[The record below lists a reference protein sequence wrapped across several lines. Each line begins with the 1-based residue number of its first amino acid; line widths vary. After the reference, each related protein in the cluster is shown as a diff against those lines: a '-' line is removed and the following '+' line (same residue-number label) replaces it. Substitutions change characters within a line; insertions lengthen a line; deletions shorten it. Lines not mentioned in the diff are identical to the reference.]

1 MTDTRTRT
9 IDLNA
14 DGGESFGRWEL
25 GADTE
30 LAPLISSINV
40 ACGWHAGDPG
50 TMTRTVALAREHG
63 IGLGSHPGFPDLTGF
78 GRRAIAFSPDEA
90 AQAVLYQTGALR
102 AFADH
107 QGVPMQHV
115 KPHGSL
121 YGLLMKDDAAADAVA
136 DAVGELDPS
145 LFIVLEAG
153 HCAERQRERGHKV
166 AAEAFADLEYTD
178 DGHII
183 IDPKNQRRDPQ
194 WCADQVAGI
203 LEGSVRSAQG
213 VETSIRADTVC
224 LHSDRPGAEDNAHV
238 VVDRM
243 TSMGWTI
250 RSLHETDQEAS

>member
-1 MTDTRTRT
+1 MAART

-25 GADTE
+25 GADTA
-30 LAPLISSINV
+30 LAPLITSINV
-40 ACGWHAGDPG
+40 ACGWHAGDPAN
-50 TMTRTVALAREHG
+50 MAKSVALAKDHG
-63 IGLGSHPGFPDLTGF
+63 IGLGSHPGLPDLTGF
-78 GRRAIAFSPDEA
+78 GRRAMAFTPDEA

-107 QGVPMQHV
+107 QGVPLQHV

-121 YGLLMKDDAAADAVA
+121 YGLLMKDDAVADAVA
-136 DAVGELDPS
+136 DAVGTLDPS

-153 HCAERQRERGHKV
+153 HCAERQRGRGHRV

-203 LEGSVRSAQG
+203 LEGTVRSASG
-213 VETSIRADTVC
+213 VESSITADSIC
-224 LHSDRPGAEDNAHV
+224 LHSDRPGAEENAHA

-250 RSLHETDQEAS
+250 RSLHDQQEAS

>member
-1 MTDTRTRT
+1 
-9 IDLNA
+9 
-14 DGGESFGRWEL
+14 
-25 GADTE
+25 
-30 LAPLISSINV
+30 
-40 ACGWHAGDPG
+40 
-50 TMTRTVALAREHG
+50 MTRTVALAREHG

-90 AQAVLYQTGALR
+90 AQAVLYQTGALK

-107 QGVPMQHV
+107 QGVPLQHV

-121 YGLLMKDDAAADAVA
+121 YGLLMKDDDAADAVA
-136 DAVGELDPS
+136 DAVGQLDPN

-203 LEGSVRSAQG
+203 LEGTVRSGSG
-213 VETSIRADTVC
+213 VETSIRADSVC
-224 LHSDRPGAEDNAHV
+224 LHSDRPGAEDNAHA
-238 VVDRM
+238 VVDRI

-250 RSLHETDQEAS
+250 RSLRDTDQEAS